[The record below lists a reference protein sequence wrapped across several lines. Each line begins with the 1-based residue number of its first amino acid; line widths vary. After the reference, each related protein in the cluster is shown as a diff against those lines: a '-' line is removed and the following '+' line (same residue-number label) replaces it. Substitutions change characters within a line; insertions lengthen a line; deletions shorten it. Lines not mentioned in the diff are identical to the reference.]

1 MHFHLNYNY
10 CNQLLVGV
18 LFIYLF
24 STIVSFHYAY
34 FVSKTR
40 KHVSFC
46 INYFFLN
53 VLVDFFVMNY
63 WFVQVIGA
71 ISLVLIL
78 GSLNVKVVECKVGR
92 GLKNTEYYAINC
104 RKHSAVLTD
113 FGGVGDGKTSN
124 TKAFQSAIRKLGQY
138 ASDGGAQL
146 IVPPGKWLT
155 GPFNLTSHFTLFL
168 HKDAVI
174 LASQVFPTAI
184 TFSLLMLIF

>member
-1 MHFHLNYNY
+1 MKQRSN
-10 CNQLLVGV
+10 LV
-18 LFIYLF
+18 
-24 STIVSFHYAY
+24 
-34 FVSKTR
+34 
-40 KHVSFC
+40 
-46 INYFFLN
+46 
-53 VLVDFFVMNY
+53 
-63 WFVQVIGA
+63 WQVIGA

-174 LASQVFPTAI
+174 LASQVFPTVPLLFPSFFVLN
-184 TFSLLMLIF
+184 FSEYIYDALLLCSL